1 MFLSDDAIAEARLK
15 SMGLCGLVWV
25 GDGVDDEK
33 NRETSR
39 VGGLVVDSSKV
50 GFGLKD
56 VSRW

>member
-1 MFLSDDAIAEARLK
+1 
-15 SMGLCGLVWV
+15 MGLCGLVWV